1 MKLSPEAQQTIKTV
15 IEQLRLLLVDED
27 DVGSPEWLKK
37 PFIHA
42 PVIKSASISNRL
54 IQAANFHSFK
64 RIYAE
69 LDKLTEEVKVLRS
82 SNKKLK
88 KRVNTLE
95 GYKKAPP
102 TQDAIEIKK
111 ADGATAVRLE
121 RSYQQR
127 LMQEHQMR

>member
-1 MKLSPEAQQTIKTV
+1 MKLSPEAKQAVKTA

-27 DVGSPEWLKK
+27 DVESLERLKK
-37 PFIHA
+37 TFLHGAKAIIDEPDEKLSSKVVIEAPELEFIT
-42 PVIKSASISNRL
+42 PVIKSASISNGRQSARL

-95 GYKKAPP
+95 KWEK
-102 TQDAIEIKK
+102 IH
-111 ADGATAVRLE
+111 R
-121 RSYQQR
+121 
-127 LMQEHQMR
+127 

>member
-1 MKLSPEAQQTIKTV
+1 MKLSPEAKQAVKTA

-27 DVGSPEWLKK
+27 DVESLERLKK
-37 PFIHA
+37 TFLHGAKAIIDEPDEKLSSKVVIEAPELEFIT
-42 PVIKSASISNRL
+42 PVIKNASISNGEQSARL

-95 GYKKAPP
+95 KWEK
-102 TQDAIEIKK
+102 IH
-111 ADGATAVRLE
+111 R
-121 RSYQQR
+121 
-127 LMQEHQMR
+127 

>member
-1 MKLSPEAQQTIKTV
+1 MKLSPEAKQAVKTA

-27 DVGSPEWLKK
+27 DVESLERLKK
-37 PFIHA
+37 TFLHGAKAIIDEPDEKLSSKVVIEAPELEFIT
-42 PVIKSASISNRL
+42 PVIKSASISNGGQSARL

-95 GYKKAPP
+95 KWEK
-102 TQDAIEIKK
+102 IH
-111 ADGATAVRLE
+111 R
-121 RSYQQR
+121 
-127 LMQEHQMR
+127 